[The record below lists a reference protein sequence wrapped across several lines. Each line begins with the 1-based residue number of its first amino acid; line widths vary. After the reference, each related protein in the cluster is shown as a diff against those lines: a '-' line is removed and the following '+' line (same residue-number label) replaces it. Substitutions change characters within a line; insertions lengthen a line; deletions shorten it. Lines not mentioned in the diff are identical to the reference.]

1 MSPPRIKYLVALK
14 VFEPEP
20 PLQNKINGFFFA
32 NKLKVL
38 LYIIA
43 TFSFFLGVSDMGVW
57 EFCHTYYLRELTTW
71 CEGWIAVGYNTIR
84 YDYVRSDPSRSLL
97 IW

>member
-32 NKLKVL
+32 NKLTVL
-38 LYIIA
+38 SISLQNFPFFWVCQICVSG
-43 TFSFFLGVSDMGVW
+43 SFAI
-57 EFCHTYYLRELTTW
+57 LTTYENLPRGVRGGSR
-71 CEGWIAVGYNTIR
+71 CVTIR
-84 YDYVRSDPSRSLL
+84 
-97 IW
+97 